1 MNIIFNKCS
10 DAINHSLSGGKYGIF
25 YSKNSVADT
34 SIHVHDCCEV
44 LFCISGGDTFLID
57 DSIFSVND
65 GDIFIINQFEP
76 HKITFKKNEVFERY
90 VIQLH
95 PSFIYDSSSEITDL
109 SHCFY
114 ARTTPDCNRLSLTEE
129 DRDYVLSLIERLK
142 SYNSFGDDILK
153 NNIMTEIMIFIN
165 KKFIESSQKAPS
177 DLSDS
182 RVVLDAIKYIN
193 LHYGEDIYLADI
205 AENSYIS
212 INQLCLIFKKCLG
225 TTVIKYLTSK
235 RISEAKKLLKNGK
248 SITETSAECGFNDYA
263 NFIRTF
269 TKTVGVSPKKYASG
283 Q

>member
-1 MNIIFNKCS
+1 MNIIFDKCS
-10 DAINHSLSGGKYGIF
+10 EAIKHSLSEDKFGIF
-25 YSKNSVADT
+25 YSKNSVPET

-44 LFCISGGDTFLID
+44 LFCVSGGDTFLID
-57 DSIFSVND
+57 DNIYTVSD

-76 HKITFKKNEVFERY
+76 HKITFKEDKVFERY
-90 VIQLH
+90 VFQIH
-95 PSFIYDSSSEITDL
+95 PSFIYDSSTEKTDL

-114 ARTTPDCNRLSLTEE
+114 ARTTPNCNKLSLSQAEKEYIFT
-129 DRDYVLSLIERLK
+129 LIDRLK
-142 SYNSFGDDILK
+142 SETFFGDDILK
-153 NNIMTEIMIFIN
+153 SSIISEFLIFIN
-165 KKFIESSQKAPS
+165 RKFIESSQREPS
-177 DLSDS
+177 RKDNSK
-182 RVVLDAIKYIN
+182 VIFDAIKYIN

-205 AENSYIS
+205 AENSYVS
-212 INQLCLIFKKCLG
+212 VNQLCAVFKKCLG

>member
-1 MNIIFNKCS
+1 MNIIFSKCS
-10 DAINHSLSGGKYGIF
+10 EAINHSLTGGKYGIF
-25 YSKNSVADT
+25 YSKNSVPET
-34 SIHVHDCCEV
+34 SIHVHDCCEI
-44 LFCISGGDTFLID
+44 LFCVSGGDTFLID
-57 DSIFSVND
+57 NSIFSVND

-76 HKITFKKNEVFERY
+76 HKITYKENEVFERY

-95 PSFIYDSSSEITDL
+95 PSFIYNSSTDITDL

-114 ARTTPDCNRLSLTEE
+114 SRTTPDCNQLSLSQTEKK
-129 DRDYVLSLIERLK
+129 YILSLIDKLRE
-142 SYNSFGDDILK
+142 YNSFGDDILK
-153 NNIMTEIMIFIN
+153 NNIITEILIFIN

-177 DLSDS
+177 AFNDS
-182 RVVLDAIKYIN
+182 KVISDAIRYIN
-193 LHYGEDIYLADI
+193 LHYGENIYLADV
-205 AENSYIS
+205 AENSYVS
-212 INQLCLIFKKCLG
+212 VNQLCSIFKKCLG

-235 RISEAKKLLKNGK
+235 RISEAKKLLRNGK